1 MAAERKS
8 KEREPA
14 SDNAARRT
22 PKKKRKDG
30 PRRSLIGRTVYWGLV
45 LGLWCVIGTIG
56 VIAWVAAHLPPI
68 QSLEVPKRPPSI
80 PEST

>member
-30 PRRSLIGRTVYWGLV
+30 PRRSLIGRTVYWEPACEYL
-45 LGLWCVIGTIG
+45 LGRAAADDAVHRMAANYLAVIELWRR
-56 VIAWVAAHLPPI
+56 ARA
-68 QSLEVPKRPPSI
+68 R
-80 PEST
+80 